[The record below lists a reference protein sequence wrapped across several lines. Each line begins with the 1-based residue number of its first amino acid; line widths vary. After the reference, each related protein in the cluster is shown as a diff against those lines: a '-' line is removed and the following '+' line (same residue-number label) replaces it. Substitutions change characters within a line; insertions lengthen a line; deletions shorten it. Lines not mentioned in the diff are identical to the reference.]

1 MEEIMK
7 TPKAFLASYIPFTQT
22 RLVCALLI
30 TLALLVPLRTPSTAS
45 AISAPAESTIVLE
58 TAGAPF
64 LQGTTQV
71 LHAGFGN
78 ETNPHVDCDVVSY
91 TFDDFLGR
99 STIHYQNLATGVDTE
114 IPGNA
119 VDLLSDISGSHIA
132 YTEVTN
138 SGDTV
143 RIFDT
148 ISETTTIVPGFGR
161 SNPSIGGNLVAF
173 EDVGSSIP
181 GGRDIDVYDLSSGI
195 VTTLAHD
202 SFDNIKPAVS
212 PNGDA
217 VIWHKC
223 LTNQASCD
231 LYAAIQ
237 TSPGVFTTRALISGG
252 NSSRSESSSTNGELA
267 VYTSLRNGERD
278 LYYQPLTGGTEVHLS
293 IPSDQ
298 RDVTI
303 SGDLI
308 SFESGTDH
316 GYDIFVYDI
325 RSGRLFQ
332 ATNTLLNE
340 KLSDISVCGDTGR
353 IGYVNLGNGAFDL
366 YAFTFQVPSV
376 PADTEDQ
383 LNDLIALIRGFNLP
397 PGVANSLMRK
407 LQNALDAV
415 NASDT
420 ATACNLLTAFINECQ
435 AQSGKK
441 LTPEQSTQLI
451 TAANHIK
458 TDLGC
463 P

>member
-1 MEEIMK
+1 MK
-7 TPKAFLASYIPFTQT
+7 TFIHSCTSFT
-22 RLVCALLI
+22 RNRSVSALLI
-30 TLALLVPLRTPSTAS
+30 ALALLAPFPTRLTTS
-45 AISAPAESTIVLE
+45 ATSAPAESTIVLE

-64 LQGTTQV
+64 LQGTTQAV
-71 LHAGFGN
+71 HAERGN

-99 STIHYQNLATGVDTE
+99 STIHYQNLSTGIDTE
-114 IPGNA
+114 IPGNE
-119 VDLLSDISGSHIA
+119 VDLLSDISGSRIA
-132 YTEVTN
+132 FTQVTN

-143 RIFDT
+143 RFFDT
-148 ISETTTIVPGFGR
+148 ISQTTTIVPGFGL

-195 VTTLAHD
+195 VTKLAHD
-202 SFDNIKPAVS
+202 AFDNINPEVS

-217 VIWHKC
+217 VIWQKC
-223 LTNQASCD
+223 QTNQASCD
-231 LYAAIQ
+231 LDAAIQ
-237 TSPGVFTTRALISGG
+237 TSPGVFTTRAFISGG
-252 NSSRSESSSTNGELA
+252 NTSRYESSSTNGELV

-278 LYYQPLTGGTEVHLS
+278 LYNQPLAGGTEVHLS
-293 IPSDQ
+293 IPGDQ
-298 RDVTI
+298 RDVKI
-303 SGDLI
+303 SENFI
-308 SFESGTDH
+308 SFESGTQH
-316 GYDIFVYDI
+316 GYDIFIYDI

-332 ATNTLLNE
+332 ATNTLVDE
-340 KLSDISVCGDTGR
+340 KLSEISICGDTGR
-353 IGYVNLGNGAFDL
+353 IVYVNVGNGAFDL
-366 YAFTFQVPSV
+366 YAFTFQVPSA
-376 PADTEDQ
+376 PSDAEDQ
-383 LNDLIALIRGFNLP
+383 LANLIALIRSFNLP
-397 PGVANSLMRK
+397 PGIANSLMRK
-407 LQNALDAV
+407 LQNSLDAV

-420 ATACNLLTAFINECQ
+420 ATACSLLTAFINECQ

>member
-1 MEEIMK
+1 MRPLQISACNP
-7 TPKAFLASYIPFTQT
+7 TSFRQT
-22 RLVCALLI
+22 RLVSALLI
-30 TLALLVPLRTPSTAS
+30 TLALLVPLRTPFTAS
-45 AISAPAESTIVLE
+45 ATSAPAESTIVLE

-64 LQGTTQV
+64 LQGTTQAV
-71 LHAGFGN
+71 HAENGN

-91 TFDDFLGR
+91 TFDDFMGR

-119 VDLLSDISGSHIA
+119 VDLLSDTSGSRIA

-138 SGDTV
+138 SGNTV

-148 ISETTTIVPGFGR
+148 ISETTTIVPGFGL

-173 EDVGSSIP
+173 DDVGSSIP
-181 GGRDIDVYDLSSGI
+181 GACDIDVYDLSSGI
-195 VTTLAHD
+195 VTKLAHD
-202 SFDNIKPAVS
+202 AFDNNNAEVS
-212 PNGDA
+212 PNGDD

-223 LTNQASCD
+223 ETNQVSCD

-237 TSPGVFTTRALISGG
+237 TAPGVFTTRALTSGG
-252 NSSRSESSSTNGELA
+252 NSSRFESASTNGELV
-267 VYTSLRNGERD
+267 VYTLLRNGERD

-293 IPSDQ
+293 ITGDQ
-298 RDVTI
+298 RDATI
-303 SGDLI
+303 SQDLI
-308 SFESGTDH
+308 SFESVDQN
-316 GYDIFVYDI
+316 GYDTFVYDV

-332 ATNTLLNE
+332 VTNTLLDE
-340 KLSDISVCGDTGR
+340 KLSDISICGDTGR
-353 IGYVNLGNGAFDL
+353 IVYVKVGNGAFDV

-376 PADTEDQ
+376 PADIEDQ
-383 LNDLIALIRGFNLP
+383 LNDLIALIRSFNLP
-397 PGVANSLMRK
+397 PGIANSLMRK

-420 ATACNLLTAFINECQ
+420 ATACSLLNAFVNECQ

-441 LTPEQSTQLI
+441 LTPAQSAQLI
-451 TAANHIK
+451 NSANQIK
-458 TDLGC
+458 TSLGC

>member
-1 MEEIMK
+1 MR
-7 TPKAFLASYIPFTQT
+7 TLQT
-22 RLVCALLI
+22 SARNHTTFRQRRLVCALLI
-30 TLALLVPLRTPSTAS
+30 TLALLVPLRNPFTAS
-45 AISAPAESTIVLE
+45 ATSAPAESTIVLE

-64 LQGTTQV
+64 LQGTTQAV
-71 LHAGFGN
+71 HAEPGN
-78 ETNPHVDCDVVSY
+78 ESNPHVDCDGVSY
-91 TFDDFLGR
+91 TFDDFMGR
-99 STIHYQNLATGVDTE
+99 STIHYQDLSTGIDTE
-114 IPGNA
+114 IPGND
-119 VDLLSDISGSHIA
+119 VDLLSDVSGSRVA
-132 YTEVTN
+132 FTQVTN
-138 SGDTV
+138 SGDTI

-148 ISETTTIVPGFGR
+148 ISQTTTIVPGFGL

-181 GGRDIDVYDLSSGI
+181 GGRDIDFYDLSSGI
-195 VTTLAHD
+195 VTKLAHD
-202 SFDNIKPAVS
+202 AFDNINPEVS
-212 PNGDA
+212 PNGDT
-217 VIWHKC
+217 VIWQKC
-223 LTNQASCD
+223 QANQVSCD

-252 NSSRSESSSTNGELA
+252 NSSRFESSSTNGELA

-278 LYYQPLTGGTEVHLS
+278 LYYQPLAGGTEVHLS
-293 IPSDQ
+293 IPGDQ

-303 SGDLI
+303 SGNFI
-308 SFESGTDH
+308 SFESGTQH

-325 RSGRLFQ
+325 RSGTLFQ
-332 ATNTLLNE
+332 VTNTLVDE
-340 KLSDISVCGDTGR
+340 KLSEISLCGDTGR
-353 IGYVNLGNGAFDL
+353 IVYVNVANGAFDVN
-366 YAFTFQVPSV
+366 AFTFQVPSV
-376 PADTEDQ
+376 PSDTEDQ
-383 LNDLIALIRGFNLP
+383 LADLIALIRSFNLP
-397 PGVANSLMRK
+397 PGIANSLMRK

-420 ATACNLLTAFINECQ
+420 ATACNLVTAFINECQ